1 MSESAQSLILNLD
14 DDSSDVPAAALETR
28 HKELS
33 SLVGATNKCELSPR
47 PIKTFSWD
55 PCGIFSENPRIQ
67 FALVILNREL
77 QLPFSVYS
85 TLWANA
91 VYKVAADG
99 GADRLYDLNKLQFS
113 TKTSTSTTIT
123 TAAAA
128 SFLHLDCIVGDLDS
142 LQPKSR
148 AYWVKQ
154 KVPIIQDPDQNST
167 DFAKAVYHIRNRQ
180 GKNSKKP
187 LDIVVLGDL
196 SGRIDHAM
204 SLLHHLY
211 TLQEQKEGEKEKR
224 ETGDHAGR
232 LYLLSSEAITFMLQ
246 AGIHEVIVRKKN
258 QESNQS
264 FNYKNDSNKS
274 VVRIKKHVGIIPLK
288 EPSIISTSG
297 LEWDVSNWE
306 TKFGGQISTSNHTRS
321 DVISI
326 QTSKDIIITL
336 DLEILS
342 PEERAEVLK
351 ST

>member
-1 MSESAQSLILNLD
+1 MSESIQGLTHNLD
-14 DDSSDVPAAALETR
+14 NNSNTSTAALKTKHE
-28 HKELS
+28 ELPS
-33 SLVGATNKCELSPR
+33 QSGAAVRCELSPR
-47 PIKTFSWD
+47 PIKPLNWE
-55 PCGIFSENPRIQ
+55 PCAIFSDNPSRDE
-67 FALVILNREL
+67 FALVVLNREL

-85 TLWANA
+85 KLWANA

-99 GADRLYDLNKLQFS
+99 GANRLYDLNNLQFS
-113 TKTSTSTTIT
+113 TKTSVF
-123 TAAAA
+123 AAS

-142 LQPKSR
+142 LQPESR

-154 KVPIIQDPDQNST
+154 KVPIIHDPDQNST

-180 GKNSKKP
+180 RKDSQKP

-211 TLQEQKEGEKEKR
+211 TLQEQKEGEEEKR
-224 ETGDHAGR
+224 KMGNLAGK
-232 LYLLSSEAITFMLQ
+232 LYLLSSEGITFMLQ
-246 AGIHEVIVRKKN
+246 AGIHEVIIKNKN

-264 FNYKNDSNKS
+264 FNYKNDISKS

-306 TKFGGQISTSNHTRS
+306 TKIGGQISTSNHVKS
-321 DVISI
+321 DLISI

-336 DLEILS
+336 DLDVRS
-342 PEERAEVLK
+342 PEEF
-351 ST
+351 